1 MRGSKLASPFVH
13 LHVHSE
19 FSILDSSCKISKV
32 LDRAEELG
40 MDALALTDHG
50 VMSGVIKFYRQAI
63 RRNIKPIIGC
73 EIYVAPDDRRDRT
86 GKAGQR
92 FFHLVLLAENEIG
105 YRNLLQI
112 VSCAHTEGFYYRP
125 RADKELL
132 KEHCEGLI
140 ALSACESGE
149 IPRLLQAGHRDG
161 AARVAREFES
171 LFGRGNFY
179 IEIQHHGTERDA
191 KIRNQLVELAREMD
205 IPLVATSDVHYL
217 TTEDRLAHEVLLN
230 IRANKTLNDPDH
242 RVFEGEGYH
251 FRSSED
257 METLFTEFPEA
268 IANTRRIADRCSL
281 ELIFNRPMIPPFEIP
296 EDVSS
301 PNEYLRG
308 LAFEGAAKRYPEINE
323 TIQERLEY
331 ELSVI
336 ERMDYSTYFLIV
348 WDFVKYSK
356 EHGISVGPGRGSAA
370 GSLVSYCLDI
380 TTVEPLKYN
389 LIFERFLN
397 PDRISLPD
405 FDIDFCVKGRD
416 QVIDYVRRKYGGE
429 HWWTRIAQI
438 ATYDR
443 MAARSVVRDVGRV
456 LGIPYS
462 ETDRVAKL
470 IPFGWGLKVAA
481 DKVAE
486 LRALRESDP
495 EIQQLIEI
503 GLRLEGLTRN
513 ASTHAAG
520 VVIAP
525 DSLSAHV
532 PLLRLGEGEFVTQ
545 FDMVDVEAVGLLKF
559 DFLGLRNLTLI
570 DETREALS
578 KYAGVEICVESIPL
592 GDAGTFEMLCKG
604 KTAGIFQLESSG
616 MTNLIRRVQPNR
628 FEDLIALLALYR
640 PGPLESGMT
649 DEYVERRNGDRPISY
664 PHPSLKDVLGDTYG
678 LPIYQDQIMLM
689 ARALSGF
696 TLAEADILRK
706 AMGKKDKALMASL
719 RTKFIDGC
727 LEQGV
732 SKQVAEQTFG
742 DMEKF
747 SRYGFNKSHTTAYAF
762 ISYWTAYLKANY
774 PTHFMASLLTSVHG
788 DLDKVADYVDECR
801 EMDIEILPPDINESQ
816 REFTPLEEAKIRFGL
831 GAVKHVGGGA
841 VEAILNAREESFD
854 SFFDLCRRV
863 KDEGLDRE
871 TLEALIKTG
880 AFDQLGA
887 TRRGLLRHLGEGL
900 GLMQNARRESLTG
913 QTSFFGNE
921 QTILPDP
928 RITEEEFDQRDLL
941 SFEKELLGLY
951 LTAHPLDD
959 YADDLQLYCLPL
971 RQAGG
976 LAPEQ
981 QALVGGR
988 IKSLKRIDT
997 KRGNQMA
1004 FVVLEDGDGEAEI
1017 TFFPKVLD
1025 VASVLIYEDALVG
1038 LTVMAGRRNGDI
1050 NLIAEEVFPLSE
1062 ISQRARLAVTLK
1074 LDGAHLSKPQLSEL
1088 AQTLQHHPGDAPVRI
1103 HVVDTLGSV
1112 VVLADARFCVA
1123 PSECLRS
1130 TLCALTGV
1138 LEVSMKNGDSG

>member
-1 MRGSKLASPFVH
+1 MGGSKLASPFVH

-19 FSILDSSCKISKV
+19 YSILDSSCKISKL

-40 MDALALTDHG
+40 MDAIALTDHG
-50 VMSGVIKFYRQAI
+50 VMSGVIKFYRQAV

-73 EIYVAPDDRRDRT
+73 EIYVAPGDRRDRS

-132 KEHCEGLI
+132 REHSEGLI
-140 ALSACESGE
+140 ATSACESGE
-149 IPRLLQAGHRDG
+149 IPRLLKAGQRD
-161 AARVAREFES
+161 AAVRVAREYEE
-171 LFGRGNFY
+171 LFGKGNFY
-179 IEIQHHGTERDA
+179 IEVQHHGTERDA
-191 KIRNQLVELAREMD
+191 KIRAQLVDLAREVD
-205 IPLVATSDVHYL
+205 IPLVAASDVHYL

-242 RVFEGEGYH
+242 RAFDGEGYH
-251 FRSSED
+251 FRSGEE
-257 METLFTEFPEA
+257 MEKLFAEIPEA
-268 IANTRRIADRCSL
+268 IANTRRIADRCCL
-281 ELIFNRPMIPPFEIP
+281 ELSFDHSMIPPFEIP
-296 EDVSS
+296 EGVDSADA
-301 PNEYLRG
+301 YLRG
-308 LAFEGAAKRYPEINE
+308 LAYEGAAKRYPEIDD
-323 TIQERLEY
+323 TVRERLEY

-380 TTVEPLKYN
+380 TTVDPLKYN

-397 PDRISLPD
+397 PDRISMPD

-416 QVIDYVRRKYGGE
+416 QVIDYVRQKYGGE
-429 HWWTRIAQI
+429 KWWTRIAQI

-470 IPFGWGLKVAA
+470 IPYGWGLQVAA
-481 DKVAE
+481 EKVPE
-486 LRALRESDP
+486 LKAMRASDP

-525 DSLSAHV
+525 NSLSAHV

-545 FDMVDVEAVGLLKF
+545 FDMGDVEAVGLLKF

-570 DETREALS
+570 DEAREALS
-578 KYAGVEICVESIPL
+578 KYAGVEICLESIPL
-592 GDAGTFEMLCKG
+592 DDAATFEMLCEG
-604 KTAGIFQLESSG
+604 KTSGIFQLESTG
-616 MTNLIRRVQPNR
+616 MTNLIRRIQPDR

-649 DEYVERRNGDRPISY
+649 DDYVERRNGKRRVTY
-664 PHPSLKDVLGDTYG
+664 PHPSLKGVLEDTYG

-689 ARALSGF
+689 ARALAGF

-706 AMGKKDKALMASL
+706 AMGKKDKALMNSL
-719 RTKFIDGC
+719 RVKFVEGC
-727 LEQGV
+727 LGLGV
-732 SKQVAEQTFG
+732 SKQIADQTFD

-762 ISYWTAYLKANY
+762 VSYWTAYLKANY
-774 PTHFMASLLTSVHG
+774 PTHFMASLLTSVNG
-788 DLDKVADYVDECR
+788 DLDKVAGYVDECK
-801 EMDIEILPPDINESQ
+801 EMGIEILPPDINESH
-816 REFTPLEEAKIRFGL
+816 REFTPLEGEKIRFGL
-831 GAVKHVGGGA
+831 GAVKHVGAGA
-841 VEAILNAREESFD
+841 VEAILDAREEPFE
-854 SFFDLCRRV
+854 SFFDLCR
-863 KDEGLDRE
+863 KIKEEGLDRE
-871 TLEALIKTG
+871 TLEALIKAG
-880 AFDQLGA
+880 AFDQFGVS
-887 TRRGLLRHLGEGL
+887 RRGLLRHLGDGIE
-900 GLMQNARRESLTG
+900 LMLTARRESLSG
-913 QTSFFGNE
+913 QTSFFGGE
-921 QTILPDP
+921 KTTLPDP

-941 SFEKELLGLY
+941 TFEKELLGLY

-959 YADDLQLYCLPL
+959 FAEDLKLYCLQL
-971 RQAGG
+971 KQVAT
-976 LAPEQ
+976 LAPDQ
-981 QALVGGR
+981 QVLIGGR
-988 IKSLKRIDT
+988 IKSLRRIDT

-1004 FVVLEDGDGEAEI
+1004 FVVLEDGNGEAEI

-1025 VASVLIYEDALVG
+1025 VANDLIQENALLG
-1038 LTVMAGRRNGDI
+1038 LTVTAGLRNG
-1050 NLIAEEVFPLSE
+1050 E
-1062 ISQRARLAVTLK
+1062 I
-1074 LDGAHLSKPQLSEL
+1074 
-1088 AQTLQHHPGDAPVRI
+1088 
-1103 HVVDTLGSV
+1103 
-1112 VVLADARFCVA
+1112 
-1123 PSECLRS
+1123 
-1130 TLCALTGV
+1130 
-1138 LEVSMKNGDSG
+1138 

>member
-1 MRGSKLASPFVH
+1 VRGSKLASPFVH

-19 FSILDSSCKISKV
+19 YSILDSSCKISKL

-40 MDALALTDHG
+40 MDSIALTDHG
-50 VMSGVIKFYRQAI
+50 VMSGAIKFYRQAI

-73 EIYVAPDDRRDRT
+73 EIYVAPGDRRDRS

-92 FFHLVLLAENEIG
+92 FFHLVLLAESEIG

-132 KEHCEGLI
+132 REHSEGLI

-149 IPRLLQAGHRDG
+149 IPRLLKAGQRDD
-161 AARVAREFES
+161 AVRVAKEFES
-171 LFGRGNFY
+171 LFGKGNFY
-179 IEIQHHGTERDA
+179 IEVQHHGTERDA
-191 KIRNQLVELAREMD
+191 KLRNQLVDLAREVD
-205 IPLVATSDVHYL
+205 IPLVAASDVHYL
-217 TTEDRLAHEVLLN
+217 TIDDRLAHEVLLN

-251 FRSSED
+251 FRSGEE
-257 METLFTEFPEA
+257 MEELFAEIPEA

-281 ELIFNRPMIPPFEIP
+281 KLTFDQSMIPPFEIP
-296 EDVSS
+296 EDAGSA
-301 PNEYLRG
+301 NEYLRG
-308 LAFEGAAKRYPEINE
+308 LSYEGAAKRYPELDE
-323 TIQERLEY
+323 TIRERLEY

-370 GSLVSYCLDI
+370 GSLVSYCLGI
-380 TTVEPLKYN
+380 TSVDPIKYN

-397 PDRISLPD
+397 PDRVSLPD

-416 QVIDYVRRKYGGE
+416 QVIDYVRQKYGGTK
-429 HWWTRIAQI
+429 WWTRIAQI

-456 LGIPYS
+456 LGMPYS

-481 DKVAE
+481 EKVAE
-486 LRALRESDP
+486 LKAMRESDP

-545 FDMVDVEAVGLLKF
+545 FDMGDVEAVGLLKF

-570 DETREALS
+570 DEARAALS

-592 GDAGTFEMLCKG
+592 DDAGTFKMLCEG
-604 KTAGIFQLESSG
+604 KTSGIFQLESSG

-649 DEYVERRNGDRPISY
+649 EEYVERRNGNRSISY
-664 PHPSLKDVLGDTYG
+664 PHPSLKDVLEDTYG

-689 ARALSGF
+689 ARALAGF

-719 RTKFIDGC
+719 RAKFTAGC

-732 SKQVAEQTFG
+732 SKQVADKTFD

-762 ISYWTAYLKANY
+762 ISYWTGYLKANY
-774 PTHFMASLLTSVHG
+774 PTHFMSSLLTSVHG
-788 DLDKVADYVDECR
+788 DLDKVADYVDECK
-801 EMDIEILPPDINESQ
+801 EMKIEILPPDINESQ
-816 REFTPLEEAKIRFGL
+816 REFTPLEGEKIRFGL
-831 GAVKHVGGGA
+831 GAVKHVGAGA
-841 VEAILNAREESFD
+841 VEAILNAREEPYV
-854 SFFDLCRRV
+854 SFFDLCRKV
-863 KDEGLDRE
+863 KEEGLDRE

-900 GLMQNARRESLTG
+900 EFMQSARREFLTG
-913 QTSFFGNE
+913 QTSFFNKKE
-921 QTILPDP
+921 TVLPDP
-928 RITEEEFDQRDLL
+928 RIIEEEFDQRDLL

-959 YADDLQLYCLPL
+959 YAEDLQLYCLPL
-971 RQAGG
+971 RQVGS
-976 LAPEQ
+976 LVPEQ
-981 QALVGGR
+981 QALIGGR
-988 IKSLKRIDT
+988 IKSLRRIDT

-1004 FVVLEDGDGEAEI
+1004 FVVLEDGNGEAEI

-1025 VASVLIYEDALVG
+1025 VADASIFEDALIG
-1038 LTVMAGRRNGDI
+1038 LTVTAGKRNGDI
-1050 NLIAEEVFPLSE
+1050 NLVAEEVFPLSE

-1074 LDGAHLSKPQLSEL
+1074 LDGALLSKSQLAEL
-1088 AQTLQHHPGDAPVRI
+1088 AETLQQYPGDAPVRI

-1112 VVLADARFCVA
+1112 VVLADPRFCVR
-1123 PSECLRS
+1123 PSEPLRS
-1130 TLCALTGV
+1130 ILSGLTGV
-1138 LEVSMKNGDSG
+1138 LEVSMKNGNSR

>member
-1 MRGSKLASPFVH
+1 
-13 LHVHSE
+13 
-19 FSILDSSCKISKV
+19 
-32 LDRAEELG
+32 
-40 MDALALTDHG
+40 MDTLALTDHG

-63 RRNIKPIIGC
+63 RRDIKPIIGC
-73 EIYVAPDDRRDRT
+73 EIYVAPGSRTDRT

-92 FFHLVLLAENEIG
+92 FFHLVLLAENEVG

-132 KEHCEGLI
+132 QEHSEGLI

-149 IPRLLQAGHRDG
+149 IPRLLQAGQRD
-161 AARVAREFES
+161 AAVRVAKEFES

-179 IEIQHHGTERDA
+179 IEIQHHATERDA
-191 KIRNQLVELAREMD
+191 KIRDQLVELAREVD

-242 RVFEGEGYH
+242 RVFDGEGYH
-251 FRSSED
+251 FRSGEE
-257 METLFTEFPEA
+257 MEAAFSEFPEA

-281 ELIFNRPMIPPFEIP
+281 ELTFDQAMIPPFEIP
-296 EDVSS
+296 EGAGSA
-301 PNEYLRG
+301 NEYVRG
-308 LAFEGAAKRYPEINE
+308 LAFEGAASRFPEIDE
-323 TIQERLEY
+323 TIRERLEY

-348 WDFVKYSK
+348 WDFVKYAK

-370 GSLVSYCLDI
+370 GSLVSYCLGI
-380 TTVEPLKYN
+380 TSVDPLKYN

-405 FDIDFCVKGRD
+405 FDIDFCIKGRD
-416 QVIDYVRRKYGGE
+416 QVIDYVRQKYGGE
-429 HWWTRIAQI
+429 KWWTRIAQI

-470 IPFGWGLKVAA
+470 IPFGWGLRVASE
-481 DKVAE
+481 KVAE
-486 LRALRESDP
+486 LRSLRESDP

-525 DSLSAHV
+525 DSLSSHV

-545 FDMVDVEAVGLLKF
+545 FDMGDVEAVGLLKF

-570 DETREALS
+570 DETCDALR
-578 KYAGVEICVESIPL
+578 KYADVEVCVESIPL
-592 GDAGTFEMLCKG
+592 DDAATYEMLCEG

-649 DEYVERRNGDRPISY
+649 EDYVERRNGNRPIKY
-664 PHPSLKDVLGDTYG
+664 PHPSLKDVLEDTYG

-719 RTKFIDGC
+719 QAKFIAGC

-732 SKQVAEQTFG
+732 TKRVAEQTFD

-747 SRYGFNKSHTTAYAF
+747 SRYGFNKSHTTSYAF
-762 ISYWTAYLKANY
+762 ISYWTAYLKAKY
-774 PTHFMASLLTSVHG
+774 PTHFMASLLTSVQG
-788 DLDKVADYVDECR
+788 DLDKVASYVDECG
-801 EMDIEILPPDINESQ
+801 EMGIEILPPDINESQ
-816 REFTPLEEAKIRFGL
+816 RKFTPLEGGKIRFGL
-831 GAVKHVGGGA
+831 EAVKHVGGGA
-841 VEAILNAREESFD
+841 VEAILNVRDEPFE
-854 SFFDLCRRV
+854 SFFDLCRKV
-863 KDEGLDRE
+863 KEEGLDRE
-871 TLEALIKTG
+871 TLEALTKTG

-887 TRRGLLRHLGEGL
+887 SRRGLLRHLGEGL
-900 GLMQNARRESLTG
+900 ELMQNARRESLTG
-913 QTSFFGNE
+913 QTSFFGDE
-921 QTILPDP
+921 KTALPDP
-928 RITEEEFDQRDLL
+928 HITEEEFEQRDLL

-959 YADDLQLYCLPL
+959 YAEDLQLYCLPL
-971 RQAGG
+971 RQVEK
-976 LAPEQ
+976 LVPDQ

-988 IKSLKRIDT
+988 IKSLRRIDT

-1004 FVVLEDGDGEAEI
+1004 FVALEDGNGEAEI

-1025 VASVLIYEDALVG
+1025 VADALIYEDALIG
-1038 LTVMAGRRNGDI
+1038 LTVIPGRRNGDI

-1074 LDGAHLSKPQLSEL
+1074 LDGTKLSEPQLSEL
-1088 AQTLQHHPGDAPVRI
+1088 AQTLQQHPGDAPVRI
-1103 HVVDTLGSV
+1103 HVQDTLGSV
-1112 VVLADARFCVA
+1112 VVLADPRFCVA
-1123 PSECLRS
+1123 PSESLRS
-1130 TLCALTGV
+1130 SLCELIGV
-1138 LEVSMKNGDSG
+1138 LDVSMKNGDSR